1 VNILIADDEAPK
13 LENLSGVLTRVF
25 PQSSIFH
32 ARSVRAALDEL
43 RSRET
48 HLLVLDMSLPT
59 FDVAP
64 GEPGGR
70 PQGFGGIEVL
80 RRMKFYGVDC
90 PALVVTQYEAFPRSD
105 GVVDLTALQ
114 GQLQDE
120 FGEQFIG
127 CIYYGAASGSWALNV
142 EVALAAFD
150 AGSSK

>member
-1 VNILIADDEAPK
+1 
-13 LENLSGVLTRVF
+13 
-25 PQSSIFH
+25 
-32 ARSVRAALDEL
+32 
-43 RSRET
+43 
-48 HLLVLDMSLPT
+48 
-59 FDVAP
+59 
-64 GEPGGR
+64 
-70 PQGFGGIEVL
+70 
-80 RRMKFYGVDC
+80 MKFYGVDC